1 MAKFLKSEA
10 RLVAEKHLHH
20 QIPADPEGTV
30 SGLSWAQLHEER
42 SAVRKASSGLI
53 SRAKE
58 AGRDLTEEEEAA
70 FDAGMQ
76 YIDALQEEFDRRD
89 VSGKKEPSSGDKPHR
104 VTFNPRSHQMNPN
117 PFLPRRTWRDIFGR
131 EPQADSGVKTFGDA
145 VVALYHNDE
154 EKLRQLR
161 TMNSI
166 HGTEGGF
173 AVPEVLW
180 SQLYDSG
187 LEQSVCLGRV
197 QMFPMTS
204 DTLHIAGWD
213 SADKTTGPIASVRG
227 AWVGEGESASKVTP
241 KLRSLSLFAKKLALY
256 LSITSECLADSTAL
270 SISLGTMMRNSLA
283 FSLDQAILT
292 GSGIAQPFGI
302 LDAPATI
309 SVSRTTANTIAF
321 GDIAHMMGRLLPSS
335 LDKAVWIASPSTFAV
350 LVSLVVTAGTGE
362 LVLGYRPGASDI
374 QMQILGRPLLVS
386 EKLPEMAE
394 KGGLMLADLSYYALA
409 MRETGRFEK
418 TNAASWS
425 EDVVDMR
432 LVLRCDGKPLVAQPF
447 TPAGGGD
454 TLSPFVVLDA

>member
-1 MAKFLKSEA
+1 MKFLKSES
-10 RLVAEKHLHH
+10 RLVAEKHLHL

-30 SGLSWAQLHEER
+30 SGLTWAQLHEER

-70 FDAGMQ
+70 FDVAMQ

-89 VSGKKEPSSGDKPHR
+89 VSGQKEPSSGDKPHR
-104 VTFNPRSHQMNPN
+104 VNFNPRSQTMSDAN
-117 PFLPRRTWRDIFGR
+117 PFLPKKTWREIFNR
-131 EPQADSGVKTFGDA
+131 EPQPDSGVKTFGDA
-145 VVALYHNDE
+145 VVALYRNDE

-180 SQLYDSG
+180 SQIFDSG

-197 QMFPMTS
+197 QMFPMIS
-204 DTLHIAGWD
+204 DTLHIAAWD
-213 SADKTTGPIASVRG
+213 SADQTTGPIASVRG
-227 AWVGEGESASKVTP
+227 TWIGEGETASAVTP
-241 KLRSLSLFAKKLALY
+241 KLRSLSLFAKKLAMY
-256 LSITSECLADSTAL
+256 LAITSECLQDSAAL

-292 GSGIAQPFGI
+292 GSGIAQPYGI

-309 SVSRTTANTIAF
+309 SVARATSSNIAF
-321 GDIAHMMGRLLPSS
+321 ADVANMMGRLLPSS

-350 LVSLVVTAGTGE
+350 LVSMVVTAGTGE

-374 QMQILGRPLLVS
+374 QMQVLGRPLLVS
-386 EKLPEMAE
+386 EKLPEMHAR
-394 KGGLMLADLSYYALA
+394 GGLALCDLSYYCLG

-418 TNAASWS
+418 TNSASWS

-432 LVLRCDGKPLVAQPF
+432 LVLRVDGKPLVAKPF

>member
-10 RLVAEKHLHH
+10 RLMGEKYLKI

-30 SGLSWAQLHEER
+30 SGLSWAALHEER
-42 SAVRKASSGLI
+42 SALRKACSNLI
-53 SRAKE
+53 NRAKE

-76 YIDALQEEFDRRD
+76 WIDCLQEEFDRRD
-89 VSGKKEPSSGDKPHR
+89 VSGKKEPSGGDQPHR
-104 VTFNPRSHQMNPN
+104 VNFNRSQTMNDAN
-117 PFLPRRTWRDIFGR
+117 PFRPRRTWREVFGR
-131 EPQADSGVKTFGDA
+131 EPQSDAGVKTFGDA
-145 VVALYHNDE
+145 VVALYHDDQ

-161 TMNSI
+161 TMNAI

-180 SQLYDSG
+180 SQIYDSG

-197 QMFPMTS
+197 QVFNMVS
-204 DTLHIAGWD
+204 DTMHIVGWD
-213 SADKTTGPIASVRG
+213 SADRTTGPIAAVRG
-227 AWVGEGESASKVTP
+227 TWIGEGETASGVTP
-241 KLRSLSLFAKKLALY
+241 KLRSLSMFAKKIALY
-256 LSITSECLADSTAL
+256 VGITSECLQDATAL

-302 LDAPATI
+302 MDAPATI
-309 SVSRTTANTIAF
+309 SVSRTTPNTIVF
-321 GDIAHMMGRLLPSS
+321 GDIGNMIGRLLPSS
-335 LDKAVWIASPSTFAV
+335 LGRAVWIASPSTFAI
-350 LVSLVVTAGTGE
+350 LVSMVVTAGTGE

-374 QMQILGRPLLVS
+374 QMQVLGRPLLVS
-386 EKLPEMAE
+386 EKLPAMAE

>member
-1 MAKFLKSEA
+1 MKFFKSES
-10 RLVAEKHLHH
+10 RLMAEKHLHL

-30 SGLSWAQLHEER
+30 SGLSWAKLHEER
-42 SAVRKASSGLI
+42 SAVRKACSALI
-53 SRAKE
+53 DRAKTD
-58 AGRDLTEEEEAA
+58 GRELTSEEEAA

-76 YIDALQEEFDRRD
+76 YIDAVQEEFDRRD
-89 VSGKKEPSSGDKPHR
+89 VSGKKEPSGDQPYR
-104 VTFNPRSHQMNPN
+104 VTFNPRSNDMNSN
-117 PFLPRRTWRDIFGR
+117 PFLPRRTWREIFNR
-131 EPQADSGVKTFGDA
+131 EPQPDSGIKTFGDA

-173 AVPEVLW
+173 AVPEQTW
-180 SQLYDSG
+180 AAIFDSG

-227 AWVGEGESASKVTP
+227 SWIGEGVAASTVTP
-241 KLRSLSLFAKKLALY
+241 KLRSLSLFAKKLAMY
-256 LSITSECLADSTAL
+256 LAITSECLQDSAAL

-292 GSGIAQPFGI
+292 GSGIAQPYGI

-309 SVSRTTANTIAF
+309 SVGRATANDITFA
-321 GDIAHMMGRLLPSS
+321 DIAGMMGRLLPSS
-335 LDKAVWIASPSTFAV
+335 LDRAVWIASPSTFAV
-350 LVSLVVTAGTGE
+350 LVSMVVAANTGE

-374 QMQILGRPLLVS
+374 QMQVLGRPLLVS
-386 EKLPEMAE
+386 EKLPEMQAR
-394 KGGLMLADLSYYALA
+394 GGLVLCDLSYYALA
-409 MRETGRFEK
+409 LRETGRFEK
-418 TNAASWS
+418 TNSASWS

-432 LVLRCDGKPLVAQPF
+432 LVLRCDGKPLVAKPF